1 MSPAGPDQ
9 QTPLQTVP
17 GPSVTPQAVR
27 VDVTG
32 GSGMA
37 IDWKD
42 GHKSHFTFQWLRDAC
57 PCALCDEKRTKE
69 NRLPGDAP
77 KPDPMALPMF
87 KAPVKPT
94 EVAPVGKY
102 AIRFTF
108 NDGHQHGIYSWEYLR
123 EWCPCRECSAMRN
136 VAKLE

>member
-1 MSPAGPDQ
+1 MADPTQ
-9 QTPLQTVP
+9 QTPLQGVP
-17 GPSVTPQAVR
+17 GPKVTPQSVK

-32 GSGMA
+32 GSGMT
-37 IDWKD
+37 IVWKD
-42 GHKSHFTFQWLRDAC
+42 GHKSLYSFAWLRDAC

-69 NRLPGDAP
+69 ERLPGDAP

-87 KAPVKPT
+87 KAPVKPV

-102 AIRFTF
+102 AIRFVF

-136 VAKLE
+136 TARLE